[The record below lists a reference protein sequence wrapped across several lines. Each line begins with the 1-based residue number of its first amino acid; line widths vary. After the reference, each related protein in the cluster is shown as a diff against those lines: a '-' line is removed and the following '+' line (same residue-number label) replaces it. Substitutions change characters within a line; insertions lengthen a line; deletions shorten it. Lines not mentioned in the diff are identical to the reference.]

1 MPAGMLRSLLVTS
14 LLLFATLGSAC
25 GRTDIALAP
34 GADVLERELEL
45 DDDMA
50 LVEVHAGDDA
60 ALRTAFLGVPQRT
73 SLDALVATLAM
84 GDDAALVLDTTA
96 TPVLVLEV
104 DGAARAYIWR

>member
-1 MPAGMLRSLLVTS
+1 MLAGMLRTMLVTS
-14 LLLFATLGSAC
+14 LLLLATLGSAC
-25 GRTDIALAP
+25 GRTDVAVAP
-34 GADVLERELEL
+34 GAAVLERELEV

-73 SLDALVATLAM
+73 SLDALVDTLAM
-84 GDDAALVLDTTA
+84 GDDVELVLDTTQ

-104 DGAARAYIWR
+104 DGAPRAYIWR